1 MMLAGVPVP
10 DRLVLTLAAQLRDA
24 GLDDTAEKL
33 ENGYDRETKIL
44 ALSIG
49 ERDEI
54 LSVLV
59 DPPEQLLELRAVL
72 LREAEWRV
80 REGLSA

>member
-10 DRLVLTLAAQLRDA
+10 DRLILTLAAKLRDA
-24 GLDDTAEKL
+24 GLDDTAERL

-49 ERDEI
+49 ERDDI
-54 LSVLV
+54 CVLV
-59 DPPEQLLELRAVL
+59 DCDDGLGELRATL
-72 LREAEWRV
+72 LKEQVWRA
-80 REGLSA
+80 REGIG